1 MNNHFTES
9 RDFTDYER
17 AIINSALWAAS
28 GDALG
33 WMTELAPD
41 KSNVKYRTGLAKV
54 QAPAPWK
61 RLINGRN
68 GPQVKLPAGTYSDDT
83 QLRLAVCRAIRG
95 NGSFDVEVFAKVELT
110 IWPTYALGG
119 GLGTKIAAQNLA
131 KRGVNWFSN
140 FYEKND
146 HKYINGGGNGAAMR
160 IQPHVWSSINDPTSM
175 LLNVLRDA
183 LVTHGHPHG
192 FCGAVLHALIL
203 RETIIQNKIPSVE
216 SWKKFID
223 NFLVIPELLKKDAQL
238 STFWLPTWE
247 ENSKVKFIDAIN
259 QTHHEVILDLNKIQ
273 QILLSTSK
281 NKYSDIL
288 EALDCKSN
296 FYRGSGLKTA
306 LAALSLAHLF
316 EMEKIEDALILAAN
330 ELNSDTDTIATMAG
344 AILGAIAKEP
354 PQWEIQDREY
364 LILEAKR
371 LANIA
376 YKIPEQSFNYPELS
390 QWNPPLSQTAAITAT
405 NSGLQ
410 IAGLGNI
417 IKDGEEYTFGSF
429 IWQWF
434 RLPFGQ
440 RILGKYKNDLE
451 ITEHQEGKEVIA
463 DEKVIRSKSSA
474 IEQSDLFDAPL
485 HKPQMMAI
493 RPKRSYDSLDYLT
506 DEVIKS
512 NFDNYKLGLL
522 LNQLIDSSESI
533 DLAVAFASI
542 IAKAKLARKKRHY
555 RM

>member
-9 RDFTDYER
+9 HDFADYEK

-41 KSNVKYRTGLAKV
+41 KSNVKYRTGSAKV
-54 QAPAPWK
+54 NSPTSWK
-61 RLINGRN
+61 RMINGRN
-68 GPQVKLPAGTYSDDT
+68 GPQVNLPAGTYSDDT

-95 NGSFDVEVFAKVELT
+95 NGSFDVEAFAKVELT

-160 IQPHVWSSINDPTSM
+160 VQPHVWASINDSENM

-192 FCGAVLHALIL
+192 FCGAVLHALL
-203 RETIIQNKIPSVE
+203 LHNTIQQKKIPPLD
-216 SWKKFID
+216 SWKKIVD
-223 NFLVIPELLKKDAQL
+223 HLLEIPSLLTRDAQL

-247 ENSKVKFIDAIN
+247 ESSKVKFTEAII
-259 QTHHEVILDLNKIQ
+259 QAHHEAILDLNIIHKIL
-273 QILLSTSK
+273 ISNSESK
-281 NKYSDIL
+281 YQNIL
-288 EALDCKSN
+288 EELDCKSN

-306 LAALSLAHLF
+306 LAALALSHIF
-316 EMEKIEDALILAAN
+316 EHGAIEDALILCAN
-330 ELNSDTDTIATMAG
+330 ELNSDTDTIATMVG
-344 AILGAIAKEP
+344 ALLGALTKKP
-354 PQWEIQDREY
+354 PQWQIQDREY

-371 LANIA
+371 LSKIA
-376 YKIPEQSFNYPELS
+376 YNLLQDSFVYPELS
-390 QWNPPLSQTAAITAT
+390 QWNPPLNQTASINLTS
-405 NSGLQ
+405 SGFSM
-410 IAGLGNI
+410 AGLGELVEE
-417 IKDGEEYTFGSF
+417 GEKYTFGNF

-434 RLPFGQ
+434 KLPFGQ
-440 RILGKYKNDLE
+440 TILAKYKNE
-451 ITEHQEGKEVIA
+451 IEKNNTQNEGKFSRKEYFLEDKDRLIMQ
-463 DEKVIRSKSSA
+463 K
-474 IEQSDLFDAPL
+474 DLFNDSP
-485 HKPQMMAI
+485 I
-493 RPKRSYDSLDYLT
+493 IESYKVELRQNNSLDYLT
-506 DEVIKS
+506 DEVIKAD
-512 NFDNYKLGLL
+512 FDDYMLGRL

-533 DLAVAFASI
+533 DLAVAFTSI
-542 IAKAKLARKKRHY
+542 IAKAKLARKRRKNRV
-555 RM
+555 